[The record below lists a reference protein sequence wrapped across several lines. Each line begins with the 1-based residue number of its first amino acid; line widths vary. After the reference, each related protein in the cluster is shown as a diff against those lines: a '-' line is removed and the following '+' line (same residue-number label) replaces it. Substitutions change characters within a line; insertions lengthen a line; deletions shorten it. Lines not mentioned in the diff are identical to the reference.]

1 MEKQR
6 PKHTSVRV
14 GDGFAVVKPEKRL
27 VGDAETDEFREITKQ
42 LNDQNMRFI
51 VVDLGQ
57 IDWVSTPGLGALV
70 EAHQRFAKRG
80 AHVLLTRVDKRINN
94 LLIITKLA
102 MVFETFPTEQAALE
116 AGQKLPAPQAPATP
130 PA

>member
-14 GDGFAVVKPEKRL
+14 GEGFAVVKPEKRL
-27 VGDAETDEFREITKQ
+27 VGDVETDEFREICKQ
-42 LNDQNMRFI
+42 LNSENLRFL

-57 IDWVSTPGLGALV
+57 IDWISTPGLGALV
-70 EAHQRFAKRG
+70 EAHQWFAKRG
-80 AHVLLTRVDKRINN
+80 AHMLLARVDKRINN

-102 MVFETFPTEQAALE
+102 MVFETFPTEQAAVE
-116 AGQKLPAPQAPATP
+116 AGAKMPVQAPTSP
-130 PA
+130 QG

>member
-27 VGDAETDEFREITKQ
+27 VGDVETDEFRDICRQ
-42 LNDQNMRFI
+42 LNSENLRFL

-57 IDWVSTPGLGALV
+57 IDWISTPGLGALV
-70 EAHQRFAKRG
+70 EAHQWFAKRG
-80 AHVLLTRVDKRINN
+80 AHMLIARVDKRINN
-94 LLIITKLA
+94 LFIITKLA
-102 MVFETFPTEQAALE
+102 MVFQTFPTEQAAVE
-116 AGQKLPAPQAPATP
+116 AGMKMPVQAPAP

>member
-1 MEKQR
+1 MEKMR

-27 VGDAETDEFREITKQ
+27 VGDVETDEFREIVKQ
-42 LNDQNMRFI
+42 LNSENLRFL

-57 IDWVSTPGLGALV
+57 IDWISTPGLGALV
-70 EAHQRFAKRG
+70 EAHQWFAKRG
-80 AHVLLTRVDKRINN
+80 AHMLLARVDKRINN

-102 MVFETFPTEQAALE
+102 MVFETFPTEAAAVE
-116 AGQKLPAPQAPATP
+116 AGSKLPVQAPSP

>member
-14 GDGFAVVKPEKRL
+14 GEGFAVVKPEKRL
-27 VGDAETDEFREITKQ
+27 VGDVETDEFREIMSQ
-42 LNDQNMRFI
+42 LNADNLRYS

-80 AHVLLTRVDKRINN
+80 AHLLLARVDKRINN

-102 MVFETFPTEQAALE
+102 MVFETFPSVEAALE
-116 AGQKLPAPQAPATP
+116 AGAKLPAPTAP

>member
-14 GDGFAVVKPEKRL
+14 GEGFAVVKPEKRL
-27 VGDAETDEFREITKQ
+27 VGDDETDEFREITRQ
-42 LNDQNMRFI
+42 LNSENLRFM

-57 IDWVSTPGLGALV
+57 IDWISTPGLGALV

-80 AHVLLTRVDKRINN
+80 AHMLLARVDKRINN
-94 LLIITKLA
+94 LFIITKLA
-102 MVFETFPTEQAALE
+102 MVFQTFPSEQAAIE
-116 AGQKLPAPQAPATP
+116 AGQKLPVQAPATP
-130 PA
+130 QA

>member
-1 MEKQR
+1 MDKQR
-6 PKHTSVRV
+6 PKHTTVRV

-27 VGDAETDEFREITKQ
+27 VGDVETDEFREITKQ
-42 LNDQNMRFI
+42 LNDQAMRFI

-80 AHVLLTRVDKRINN
+80 AQVLLTRVDKRINN

-102 MVFETFPTEQAALE
+102 MVFETYPTEQAALE
-116 AGQKLPAPQAPATP
+116 AGQKLPAPQAPAAP